1 MLFKS
6 ELRILLLNSG
16 DPQSSLA
23 RFLNSSIQGSPKFTR
38 ALKSTRA
45 GKNAT
50 DSFLIIDA
58 MDLLHS
64 GSVDG
69 FCTVSSDSDFTG
81 LAKRIREQELF
92 MMGIWRGSARNPSKT
107 QLVKSAVPAGLTK
120 HASHDLIYERVGS
133 VRV

>member
-6 ELRILLLNSG
+6 DLRILLLNSG

-23 RFLNSSIQGSPKFTR
+23 RFLNSDLQRSPKFTR
-38 ALKSTRA
+38 VLKSTRA

-64 GSVDG
+64 GSVGG
-69 FCTVSSDSDFTG
+69 FCIVSSDSDFTG
-81 LAKRIREQELF
+81 LAKRN
-92 MMGIWRGSARNPSKT
+92 GSRSC
-107 QLVKSAVPAGLTK
+107 S
-120 HASHDLIYERVGS
+120 
-133 VRV
+133 